1 MAEAVRLVVWDLDET
16 FWRGTLTEG
25 GITSYVQE
33 HHDIVIAL
41 AQRGIVSSICSKN
54 DLGDVQAILAQSGLW
69 DYFVFPSIDWSAK
82 GPRLAGLIEQVQLRP
97 ETVLFVDDNPSNRG
111 EAAALVPGLQ
121 VADEHLVA
129 GLLDDPRFKGK
140 DDASLSRLAQYK
152 VLEKRSAEKVSH
164 ATDVHGFLRNSNI
177 RVEID
182 YDVDPYLDRIV
193 ELINRTN
200 QLNFTKKRLPDDPA
214 RAKTDLLAEITRH
227 FTCRAGVVKVV
238 DNFGDYGVVGFWLI
252 DGVGY
257 GHPQLRHFVFSC
269 RTLGLGVEQWV
280 YEKLDRP
287 YLNVVGDVVSTLD
300 FVPDWINRNGSGVE
314 ETKARALASTDVIL
328 RGGCELEVLRHFFS
342 FDARSVTSEFVEYRR
357 TQTIWLSHIAT
368 LFNADVLSNP
378 DAVAAMGRA
387 GYRPADF
394 RSKLDTIGDDPTLVL
409 ISNSADLFAPLYR
422 HKQHGFLLPAFC
434 FGLELY
440 HRETQ
445 EGIAAFVASH
455 GFEDMASEAYDAV
468 AVIQNEFVPEDLDV
482 GLMRDLYRRLLDR
495 FRANTFAVFLLP
507 IESEIAPGGGRQVI
521 PRQTEYNDAVRALV
535 AGRANMAAL
544 DTADF
549 ITSPDQMLENTRFHF
564 TRDVYFAIYRR
575 VSALYADWQATAAIK
590 PMASALAPA
599 A

>member
-1 MAEAVRLVVWDLDET
+1 MPEAVRLVVWDLDET

-41 AQRGIVSSICSKN
+41 ARRGIVSSICSKN
-54 DLGDVQAILAQSGLW
+54 DVDEVKAVLTQSGLW
-69 DYFVFPSIDWSAK
+69 DYFVFPSIDWSPK
-82 GPRLAGLIEQVQLRP
+82 GPRLAALVERAQLRP

-111 EAAALVPGLQ
+111 EATALIPGLQ

-129 GLLDDPRFKGK
+129 GMLGDPRFEGK
-140 DDASLSRLAQYK
+140 DDASLSRLSQYK
-152 VLEKRSAEKVSH
+152 LLEKRSVEKASH
-164 ATDVHGFLRNSNI
+164 ATDVRGFLRDSNI
-177 RVEID
+177 RVAID
-182 YDVDPYLDRIV
+182 YDVEPYLDRIV

-200 QLNFTKKRLPDDPA
+200 QLNFTKHRLPDDPA
-214 RAKTDLLAEITRH
+214 QAKAQLLAQITRH
-227 FTCRAGVVKVV
+227 FTCRAGVVKVI

-269 RTLGLGVEQWV
+269 RTLGLGIEQWI

-300 FVPDWINRNGSGVE
+300 FSPDWINRGGGVE
-314 ETKARALASTDVIL
+314 AGKERALATTDVIL

-368 LFNADVLSNP
+368 LFNADVLSNE

-394 RSKLDTIGDDPTLVL
+394 LSKLDAIGDDPTLVL

-422 HKQHGFLLPAFC
+422 HKRHGFLLPAFC
-434 FGLELY
+434 FGLEHY
-440 HRETQ
+440 HRETP

-468 AVIQNEFVPEDLDV
+468 EVIQTEFVPEDLDV
-482 GLMRDLYRRLLDR
+482 SLLRDLYRRLLDR
-495 FRANTFAVFLLP
+495 FSEHVFVVFLLP
-507 IESEIAPGGGRQVI
+507 IDYQIAPDGTKQAI
-521 PRQTEYNDAVRALV
+521 PRQTEYNDAVTALV
-535 AGRANMAAL
+535 ADRANLVAL
-544 DTADF
+544 ETADF

-564 TRDVYFAIYRR
+564 TRDVYFAIYRH
-575 VSALYADWQATAAIK
+575 VSDIYATWQSTPANT
-590 PMASALAPA
+590 PMAPALASA
-599 A
+599 